1 LILKIRLPNSLP
13 PDQHLLYL
21 MPNSKARDPGK
32 VGVGSRN
39 AERGGEC
46 QVGLFLGLDAV
57 TQYEEIQER
66 VKG

>member
-1 LILKIRLPNSLP
+1 
-13 PDQHLLYL
+13 